1 MLAVIEKCAVLNT
14 SVFSEID
21 EFSLMQKVKKLQEDY
36 PDDLSLAFPVQRIC
50 FRASMK
56 TEIDKATSVK

>member
-1 MLAVIEKCAVLNT
+1 MLNPAVL
-14 SVFSEID
+14 SEID
-21 EFSLMQKVKKLQEDY
+21 EYCLMQKAKKLQEDY

-56 TEIDKATSVK
+56 TEIDKATSVKCL